1 MALAPNTW
9 SSITFEDF
17 SDASWTGLSTPPALA
32 SNLMKAILAGDPI
45 TVWLISVSTSV
56 TFAFDGGSAVV
67 PASVIASDA
76 VQTGVQVT
84 DGFGATIEIVKDPN
98 RAGGTMWFNALF
110 NTMQFFD
117 AAATTD
123 INTIT
128 S

>member
-1 MALAPNTW
+1 MALAPDTW

-17 SDASWTGLSTPPALA
+17 SDAAWTGLTTPPSLGSA
-32 SNLMKAILAGDPI
+32 LMKAILAGDAI
-45 TVWLISVSTSV
+45 TVWLVTVSTNV
-56 TFAFDGGSAVV
+56 TFVFDGGSATV

-98 RAGGTMWFNALF
+98 RVGGTLWFNALF

-117 AAATTD
+117 AAATAD

-128 S
+128 T